1 MTMRRRGMTLLE
13 LVVAAALLGT
23 VMVVCLQMLAA
34 TTHQRKIA
42 AQRHMALLEVENAM
56 ERLAAR
62 PWKELPAHLPPV
74 QLSPSVR
81 GRLQDAELKV
91 EVITSATEPL
101 AKRIAV
107 SLRWKD
113 DSGQFTKPVTIVT
126 WRWKE
131 RNVDD

>member
-1 MTMRRRGMTLLE
+1 MRRRGMTLLE

-34 TTHQRKIA
+34 TTHQRKVA
-42 AQRHMALLEVENAM
+42 DQRQLALLEVENAM
-56 ERLAAR
+56 ERLAVR
-62 PWKELPAHLPPV
+62 PWNDLTPQTPAA
-74 QLSPSVR
+74 QLSPAVR
-81 GRLQDAELKV
+81 GRLPGADLKV
-91 EVITSATEPL
+91 EVTASAAESL

-126 WRWKE
+126 WRWRE
-131 RNVDD
+131 